1 MNLIFDVDGTLWD
14 TTKVVADAW
23 QRAVDEV
30 GGSQTKLTPERLKG
44 EFGKPMDVIAK
55 NLFPEIENDE
65 ERNKLIELC
74 YKYEEEY
81 LNSLTDEEMDNILYD
96 KVRET
101 LTKLKEEHDLFI
113 VSNCQNGYIELFLEK
128 SKLGHLFND
137 FLCFGDT
144 NAPKGITIKQLMM
157 NNHLLEKHTL
167 YIGDTIGD
175 FEATLL
181 AGIKFVF
188 CKYGFGQVPNAEYQI
203 DELSELI

>member
-1 MNLIFDVDGTLWD
+1 MNLIFDIDGTLWD

-23 QRAVDEV
+23 QRAVDEIGTV
-30 GGSQTKLTPERLKG
+30 NTKLTPERLKK

-55 NLFPEIENDE
+55 NVFPEIEDE
-65 ERNKLIELC
+65 EDRNKLIELC
-74 YKYEEEY
+74 YKYEEEF
-81 LNSLTDEEMDNILYD
+81 LDGLSDESVEDILFD
-96 KVRET
+96 QVRDT
-101 LTKLKEEHDLFI
+101 LTKLKEEHDLYI
-113 VSNCQNGYIELFLEK
+113 VSNCQKGYIELFLKK

-137 FLCFGDT
+137 YLCFGDT

-167 YIGDTIGD
+167 YVGDTIGD

-203 DELSELI
+203 NELSDLL

>member
-1 MNLIFDVDGTLWD
+1 MT
-14 TTKVVADAW
+14 
-23 QRAVDEV
+23 
-30 GGSQTKLTPERLKG
+30 TKLTPERLKK

-55 NLFPEIENDE
+55 NVFPEIEDE
-65 ERNKLIELC
+65 EDRNKLIELC
-74 YKYEEEY
+74 YKYEEEF
-81 LNSLTDEEMDNILYD
+81 LDGLSDESVEDILFD
-96 KVRET
+96 QVRYT
-101 LTKLKEEHDLFI
+101 LTKLKEEHDLYI
-113 VSNCQNGYIELFLEK
+113 VSNCQKGYIELFLKK

-137 FLCFGDT
+137 YLCFGDT

-167 YIGDTIGD
+167 YVGDTIGD

-203 DELSELI
+203 NELSDLL

>member
-1 MNLIFDVDGTLWD
+1 MNLIFDIDGTLWD

-23 QRAVDEV
+23 QRAVDEIGTV
-30 GGSQTKLTPERLKG
+30 TTKLTPERLKK

-55 NLFPEIENDE
+55 NVFPEIEDE
-65 ERNKLIELC
+65 EDRNKLIELC
-74 YKYEEEY
+74 YKYEEEF
-81 LNSLTDEEMDNILYD
+81 LDGLSDESVEDILFD
-96 KVRET
+96 QVRYT
-101 LTKLKEEHDLFI
+101 LTKLKEEHDLYI
-113 VSNCQNGYIELFLEK
+113 VSNCQKGYIELFLKK

-137 FLCFGDT
+137 YLCFGDT

-181 AGIKFVF
+181 AGIRFVF

-203 DELSELI
+203 DGISELL